1 MEEIKKTPEGDG
13 GSDKAGQQ
21 TVPSPRYISQLADEL
36 ARTLINRLPSLPR
49 RARKKQQEKKLKLI
63 EHGIFLDTSAIID
76 GRIFDVLGMGHMTG
90 EVVILQSILQ
100 ELKHIADSQDMVRR
114 ERGQQ
119 GLARLE
125 ALKKLRGSKVRVLS
139 IEDEK
144 QGKKSVEVD
153 ERLIQMTKVHKG
165 KLITCDYNLEKKA
178 SIEGVT
184 AINMNGLAQ
193 ALKVSAVPGEALH
206 ITLSHAG
213 KEKGQGVGYMD
224 DGTMLVV
231 EHGEA
236 SVGKTVDVVVTRVI
250 QTASGRIL
258 FAKLI

>member
-1 MEEIKKTPEGDG
+1 MEEIKKTPDGEGG
-13 GSDKAGQQ
+13 NDKAAQQ

-49 RARKKQQEKKLKLI
+49 RARTKPQVKKLKLI

-76 GRIFDVLGMGHMTG
+76 GRIFDVIGMGLMTG

-114 ERGQQ
+114 QRGQQ
-119 GLARLE
+119 GLARLDS
-125 ALKKLRGSKVRVLS
+125 LKKLRGSTMRVLS
-139 IEDEK
+139 LEDEK
-144 QGKKSVEVD
+144 QGKKPVEVD
-153 ERLIQMTKVHKG
+153 ERLIQVTKMHKG
-165 KLITCDYNLEKKA
+165 RIITCDYNLEKKA
-178 SIEGVT
+178 SIEGVI
-184 AINMNGLAQ
+184 AINMNALAQ
-193 ALKVSAVPGEALH
+193 VLKVAAVPGEALH
-206 ITLSHAG
+206 ITLSHSG
-213 KEKGQGVGYMD
+213 KEKGQGVGYLD

-231 EHGEA
+231 EHGED